1 MDTLMCKMVYQN
13 KNKKGFTL
21 AELMIVAVIVILLA
35 GISVPIFANVMKNYQ
50 TKQANDQVIA
60 AKAAAVAAYCAGY
73 DSKGNVVDI
82 TENGSGCCTFLYDEA
97 NNSVYVL
104 NKIASPSEFSSSG
117 YANSIERYGLKIPNG
132 VDYSD
137 QVLLVTFD
145 ARYYGSN
152 QPSLS
157 KGTVEEPIVQV
168 NWVKVNGGSLFK

>member
-1 MDTLMCKMVYQN
+1 MDTRMGKMVYHN
-13 KNKKGFTL
+13 RDKKGFTL
-21 AELMIVAVIVILLA
+21 AELMIVAVIVIILA

-50 TKQANDQVIA
+50 TKQADDQKIA

-73 DSKGNVVDI
+73 DSKGNTVDI
-82 TENGSGCCTFLYDEA
+82 KNESGYCTFLYDEA

-104 NKIASPSEFSSSG
+104 NQIASPSEFSSNG

-132 VDYSD
+132 TDYSD